1 MTTQKNIETASRN
14 SVIASE
20 SVQAVVAAPPVP
32 VQVSQLVETQDGARA
47 IEVAAVFDDAVMA
60 VRHLDNPSG
69 GRLSRLTKGILGGA
83 ALAFVGVGAL
93 FANSYGHVVAEKL
106 AVEASGSTLRTASPG
121 TSGHAQDA
129 AAGGLLF
136 AGIGALLF
144 GLHRASS
151 ERRENEFTIGSDA
164 KATFHIVADQLP
176 LVRFP
181 LVRSNGAGYEVVF
194 TDRMTGELQ
203 ATAGGKT
210 QTASLADLR
219 DSQAARPAE
228 GVDGGYALSLPE
240 GAQLRLQYAGCNFL
254 IRSVAR
260 PRHYPVPLRVDWH
273 AQSYTG
279 GVLAGAATL
288 LGIMFSIPPDP
299 RSLALDAFTNDQLV
313 RFMVKPP
320 EQRDEE
326 APWLKQELQKAQE
339 KAGGKSAKGPSGKM
353 GKQEAPVKQNARY
366 AVQGSKNNPD
376 PRAKTELAKQAASAA
391 GVLGL
396 LRSGSLN
403 AFTALTSQQPALGRD
418 AMDAMANLTGTEV
431 ADAYGPGG
439 MGIVGVGRGSDGTG
453 DGTIGLG
460 NLGTLGRNGG
470 TPGYGLH
477 PSTAKLV
484 DHRAK
489 APDWTIGQPNVI
501 GSLDKD
507 LIRRVIRQHMNE
519 VKFCYEKE
527 LTRDASLNGRVVVK
541 FAIGGQGTVMSSV
554 VESSTLANHTG
565 EKCIADAVRRWQFTK
580 PQGGVVIVSYPFLL
594 KPAN

>member
-1 MTTQKNIETASRN
+1 MTTQKTVEFVAS
-14 SVIASE
+14 SHDATSQ

-32 VQVSQLVETQDGARA
+32 VQISQLVETQDGARA

-60 VRHLDNPSG
+60 VRHLDSPSG

-83 ALAFVGVGAL
+83 ALSLLGVGGL
-93 FANSYGHVVAEKL
+93 FADSYAHVVSEKR
-106 AVEASGSTLRTASPG
+106 AQETQGTTLRAAAAS
-121 TSGHAQDA
+121 TGHARDA

-136 AGIGALLF
+136 CGIGALLF

-151 ERRENEFTIGSDA
+151 ERRENEFTIGSD
-164 KATFHIVADQLP
+164 KNATFHVDAERLP

-181 LVRSNGAGYEVVF
+181 LVRSNGTSYEVLF
-194 TDRMTGELQ
+194 TESMSGELKAPALGQ
-203 ATAGGKT
+203 GKAASLSELRDTQVARPVEGIAGGY
-210 QTASLADLR
+210 SLA
-219 DSQAARPAE
+219 
-228 GVDGGYALSLPE
+228 LPE
-240 GAQLRLQYAGCNFL
+240 GGQLRLQYEHCNFL

-260 PRHYPVPLRVDWH
+260 PRQYPVPLRVDWQ

-279 GVLAGAATL
+279 GVLMGAAML

-326 APWLKQELQKAQE
+326 APWLKAERVSE
-339 KAGGKSAKGPSGKM
+339 KAGGKAQKGPSGKM
-353 GKQEAPVKQNARY
+353 GKPDAAVKPKAMFSVKGQ
-366 AVQGSKNNPD
+366 QNNPD
-376 PRAKTELAKQAASAA
+376 PRTKQELARQVAAST
-391 GVLGL
+391 GVLAM
-396 LRSGSLN
+396 LRSGTLTTLNSLV
-403 AFTALTSQQPALGRD
+403 TQQSALGRD
-418 AMDAMANLTGTEV
+418 AQDAMSNLTGLEV

-439 MGIVGVGRGSDGTG
+439 IGIVGVGRGSDGTG

-460 NLGTLGRNGG
+460 NLGTIGRNGG
-470 TPGYGLH
+470 TPGYGLR
-477 PSTAKLV
+477 PSSAKLV
-484 DHRAK
+484 EHRAK

-541 FAIGGQGTVMSSV
+541 FSIGGMGQVMSSV
-554 VESSTLANHTG
+554 VESSTLANHSG
-565 EKCIADAVRRWQFTK
+565 ETCIAAAVRRWQFTK

-594 KPAN
+594 KPAG